1 MGLRHTVSGL
11 STLIT
16 QNPTHRG
23 VPFRR
28 VSVSRGANQRIP
40 LESTVPRIH
49 AFLKRHMPKT
59 KRHMPKTKRH
69 MPKTKRHMPKTKPPH
84 GEDFF
89 ASKYTGVQLAQSH
102 RIHGAKDKA
111 CEAYETRHAW
121 HERRGMQ
128 GIRDLR

>member
-28 VSVSRGANQRIP
+28 VSVSRGVNQRIP

-49 AFLKRHMPKT
+49 AFLN
-59 KRHMPKTKRH
+59 RH